1 MLAKFRIYVN
11 LEESLIHDHMVLW
24 ISDNACRKCL
34 PQEEKLS
41 MDACILIFNSYEKT
55 NLQLTKITGE
65 EEPVHRISVT
75 QKKLLNEEKRGQK
88 TSGCVCCFFVREQYC
103 KEDYSALTQ

>member
-1 MLAKFRIYVN
+1 MFANFRNYVN

-24 ISDNACRKCL
+24 ISDNICRKCL
-34 PQEEKLS
+34 PQEGKLS
-41 MDACILIFNSYEKT
+41 MAVCNLIFNSYEKT
-55 NLQLTKITGE
+55 NLQLKKITGE

-88 TSGCVCCFFVREQYC
+88 MSGCVCCFFVR
-103 KEDYSALTQ
+103 